1 MLTLQLSSV
10 ICLGLHLMSWGRGV
24 QGAFHIK
31 SLGEKREYF
40 SHDLVGFF
48 KPIAE
53 EHANLETEDISVPH
67 KWDNPFNPPEPVI
80 QIENHQQIQHD
91 GNVLAHS
98 VYMSH
103 KDLFN
108 HPSNFHDMH
117 KYYPENPLN
126 AAPVEVF
133 SFFGPNNQKENY
145 PHEGPS
151 KYQTSSSNTI
161 VQPMI
166 DRGLRFNLAPYFD
179 GFQYPDIS
187 LVPQIH
193 QNSNILRTELTLGNS
208 AFHFIQKDSLK
219 IPQISKM
226 INRELDE
233 RNNLGHEVLN
243 LNPLSTIQISGPIN
257 ADNKIG
263 QLSNS
268 IDNESSSLI
277 NSKKRKRKVTKLE
290 LKAIESFEE
299 RLDLIRVL
307 REDFSLGPK
316 APSQNNEIHDS
327 KNFRFSVGQIQDPE
341 KGAKY
346 QRFINKK
353 VLSFLHEHDLK
364 EDQQP
369 DFSIS
374 VKVKEQFTRSEISS
388 FDNRYRSTI
397 IESAFR
403 IQWNG
408 FETLKKY
415 ISNYAPNSINH
426 KEVKL
431 HKGTLSHIKNI
442 SIVGITFMK
451 IIAKKYPKGSISEEF
466 EDDQRLIVYNNLFWD
481 FCFKNRE
488 DIRIGLRDFFKSIR
502 GNSSEKDIDRFVS
515 AELSRKRNKP
525 EAVFSIIKTIIT
537 TKIDRKQLLLL
548 SWYFAFLRAMVYYP
562 ELFFQSSL
570 EGNQL
575 KTFIENGIMY
585 FIQKYDKI

>member
-10 ICLGLHLMSWGRGV
+10 ICLGPHLMSWGRGV

-40 SHDLVGFF
+40 SHDLVDFF

-53 EHANLETEDISVPH
+53 EHANIEAEDISVPH
-67 KWDNPFNPPEPVI
+67 KYPPEPVI

-179 GFQYPDIS
+179 GCQYPDIS

-193 QNSNILRTELTLGNS
+193 QNSEILRTELTLGNP
-208 AFHFIQKDSLK
+208 AFHFIQNDSLK
-219 IPQISKM
+219 IPHISKM
-226 INRELDE
+226 RNRELDDLK
-233 RNNLGHEVLN
+233 NPGHEVLN
-243 LNPLSTIQISGPIN
+243 LNPLSTIQISGPRTSD
-257 ADNKIG
+257 AKIG
-263 QLSNS
+263 QLRIS
-268 IDNESSSLI
+268 IDNESSFITL
-277 NSKKRKRKVTKLE
+277 KKRKRRVK
-290 LKAIESFEE
+290 IESFEE
-299 RLDLIRVL
+299 RLDLIRIL
-307 REDFSLGPK
+307 REDFVLSPK
-316 APSQNNEIHDS
+316 ETPLNNEIYES
-327 KNFRFSVGQIQDPE
+327 KSLRFSPVQIQDIE
-341 KGAKY
+341 WEAKY
-346 QRFINKK
+346 QKFFGKK
-353 VLSFLHEHDLK
+353 VSKFLHEHGLK
-364 EDQQP
+364 ENQQP
-369 DFSIS
+369 DFSTLNF
-374 VKVKEQFTRSEISS
+374 KDHFTRSELSA

-397 IESAFR
+397 FESAFR

-415 ISNYAPNSINH
+415 ISDYAPNSINH
-426 KEVKL
+426 KEVYL
-431 HKGTLSHIKNI
+431 HVGTLSHIKNI
-442 SIVGITFMK
+442 STLGITFMK
-451 IIAKKYPKGSISEEF
+451 IIAKKYPKGLVSEEF
-466 EDDQRLIVYNNLFWD
+466 EDDQRLIIYNNLFWD
-481 FCFKNRE
+481 FCFKNHK
-488 DIRIGLRDFFKSIR
+488 DIKKGLREFFKSIR
-502 GNSSEKDIDRFVS
+502 GNSSEKDIDRLVS
-515 AELSRKRNKP
+515 AELSRNRNKP
-525 EAVFSIIKTIIT
+525 EAVFSIIKTAIT
-537 TKIDRKQLLLL
+537 RKTHKIQLLLF
-548 SWYFAFLRAMVYYP
+548 SWYFVFLRTIVYYP
-562 ELFFQSSL
+562 EIFFSSL
-570 EGNQL
+570 ECSQL

-585 FIQKYDKI
+585 FIQKYDKL